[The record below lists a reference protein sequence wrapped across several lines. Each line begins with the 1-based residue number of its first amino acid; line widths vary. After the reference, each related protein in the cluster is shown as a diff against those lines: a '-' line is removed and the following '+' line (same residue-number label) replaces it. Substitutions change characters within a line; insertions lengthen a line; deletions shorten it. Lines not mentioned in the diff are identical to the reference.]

1 MKNIMTFDEFVKF
14 IESDDSKNERD
25 ELSNFFSEER
35 KNKHILTFAEW
46 SNLNNRDFLF
56 LTYDL
61 QNIQGNNGLYATI
74 NTFLANTLLFD
85 RQINNQRLPNNC
97 FVAFPTPLNSQVM
110 NNYGQR
116 INNFFSSYLPDF
128 RIYLN
133 ITSDFYL
140 HP

>member
-14 IESDDSKNERD
+14 FESDDSKRERD
-25 ELSNFFSEER
+25 ELSDFFSQER
-35 KNKHILTFAEW
+35 NSKRILTFAEW
-46 SNLNNRDFLF
+46 SKTNNRDFLF

-61 QNIQGNNGLYATI
+61 QNGQGLHPTI
-74 NTFLANTLLFD
+74 NNFLETTLLFD
-85 RQINNQRLPNNC
+85 RQINNRRLTNNC
-97 FVAFPTPLNSQVM
+97 FVAFPTPLNAQVM

-116 INNFFSSYLPDF
+116 INNFFSNHLTDF